1 MSDEMICLEE
11 EANVAVKHVFRAE
24 LLNAIAKNDKEAF
37 KKCVEQIGKDW
48 HVSRTVE
55 NEEKKEFRED
65 LWKNKEAILSNKYE
79 WNKSLYSAYSY
90 ESKICFL
97 LNPVYYK
104 LIYDGLNKAALTEF
118 YKSIKDT
125 RKVDKETWQETV
137 EHYYSKI
144 LSFSPKDE
152 TDIDRIFREDFKLW
166 AKDTV
171 KTWIVKE
178 NGHITYKRGL
188 TPESAQELSV

>member
-1 MSDEMICLEE
+1 MSNEICLEE

-24 LLNAIAKNDKEAF
+24 LLNAIAKNDKGAF

-55 NEEKKEFRED
+55 TEEKEEFRED

-79 WNKSLYSAYSY
+79 GNKSQYSAYSY

-118 YKSIKDT
+118 YKSINDT

-137 EHYYSKI
+137 EHYYST

-188 TPESAQELSV
+188 ILKSAQELSV

>member
-24 LLNAIAKNDKEAF
+24 LLNAIAKNDKGAF
-37 KKCVEQIGKDW
+37 KTLVEQIGKDW

-55 NEEKKEFRED
+55 TEEKEEFRED

-79 WNKSLYSAYSY
+79 WNKSQYSAYSY

-104 LIYDGLNKAALTEF
+104 LIYDERNKKALTEF
-118 YKSIKDT
+118 YKSIHDT
-125 RKVDKETWQETV
+125 RKLDKETWQETV
-137 EHYYSKI
+137 EHYYST

-152 TDIDRIFREDFKLW
+152 TDIDGIFRKDFELW

-188 TPESAQELSV
+188 TLKSAQELSV

>member
-1 MSDEMICLEE
+1 MSNEICLEE

-24 LLNAIAKNDKEAF
+24 LLNAIAKNDKGAF

-55 NEEKKEFRED
+55 TEEKEEFRED

-79 WNKSLYSAYSY
+79 WNKSQYNAYSY

-118 YKSIKDT
+118 YKSINDT

-137 EHYYSKI
+137 EHYYST

-188 TPESAQELSV
+188 ILKSAQELSV

>member
-24 LLNAIAKNDKEAF
+24 LLNAIAKNDKGAF
-37 KKCVEQIGKDW
+37 KTLVEQIGKDW

-55 NEEKKEFRED
+55 TEEKEEFRED

-79 WNKSLYSAYSY
+79 WNKSQYSAYSY

-104 LIYDGLNKAALTEF
+104 LIYDERNKKALTEF
-118 YKSIKDT
+118 YKSIHDT

-137 EHYYSKI
+137 EHYYST

-152 TDIDRIFREDFKLW
+152 TDIDGIFRKDFELW

-188 TPESAQELSV
+188 TLKSAQELSV